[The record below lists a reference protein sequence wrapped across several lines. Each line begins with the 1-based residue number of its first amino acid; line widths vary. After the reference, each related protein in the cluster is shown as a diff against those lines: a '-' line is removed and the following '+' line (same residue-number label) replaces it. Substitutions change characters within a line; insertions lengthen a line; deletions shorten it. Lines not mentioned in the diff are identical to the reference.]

1 MGDSAASPMGRVT
14 QDIIMNSSVSTVPGL
29 RRTFLLGALA
39 LGLQTA
45 GASACPCGC
54 VRVCVDNLA
63 DRAAPAAGAY
73 TLDVRFDSIDQDERN
88 NGAHAHFTA
97 RHRNVTATVETSIGG
112 VDWYLIVPRIDRT
125 VTTAAASGKA
135 VGLGDVSL
143 GARLKVADHLVIAGV
158 KLPTGADD
166 LTLVAPRRYLQPGTG
181 STDVLLG
188 LRRDYAA
195 TAETP
200 ALFWQVLGQAP
211 VAYDDLFRP
220 GSSFSGTLGVKYPLS
235 DALAL
240 SVQGT
245 LIRQFRDRNGMAS
258 VDPAYAED
266 LESAVFSSHLA
277 GGLTWKFSEAGSVYV
292 YYSTSLNVVN
302 KAYRNNGAVVNP
314 VHSTD
319 VLSVG
324 FNYRF

>member
-1 MGDSAASPMGRVT
+1 MSASPSE
-14 QDIIMNSSVSTVPGL
+14 IPGV
-29 RRTFLLGALA
+29 RRTFLLGALS
-39 LGLQTA
+39 LGLLTA
-45 GASACPCGC
+45 ASHACPCGC

-73 TLDVRFDSIDQDERN
+73 TLDVRYDSIDQDERN

-97 RHRNVTATVETSIGG
+97 RHRNVTATVETSIAGA
-112 VDWYLIVPRIDRT
+112 DWFLVAPRIDRT
-125 VTTAAASGKA
+125 ISTAAASGKA

-143 GARLKVADHLVIAGV
+143 GGRFKVADHLLIAGV

-166 LTLVAPRRYLQPGTG
+166 LALVAPRRYLQPGTG
-181 STDVLLG
+181 STDLILG
-188 LRRDYAA
+188 LRRDH
-195 TAETP
+195 P
-200 ALFWQVLGQAP
+200 ASSGSPAVFWQVIGQAP

-220 GSSFSGTLGVKYPLS
+220 GASFSGTVGVRHPLS
-235 DALAL
+235 ERLSL

-258 VDPAYAED
+258 ADAAYAED

-277 GGLTWKFSEAGSVYV
+277 GGLTWKLGEAGSVYL
-292 YYSTSLNVVN
+292 YYSTALNVVN
-302 KAYRNNGAVVNP
+302 KAYRNTGAVVNP

-319 VLSVG
+319 VLSLG
-324 FNYRF
+324 FNWRF